1 MEISDVRKRILQ
13 TIDRAKQ
20 RVVERRAR
28 TDEATRAFGP
38 FLNDVAVPLARQVAQ
53 VLRAEGHLFTVFTP
67 SSSVRLMSDRS
78 TEDFIELFLDTSGD
92 EPRVAG
98 RTRRS
103 RGHRV
108 LESEEPLGAPGA
120 LSEEDVLGFL
130 LKSLEGFVER

>member
-13 TIDRAKQ
+13 TIERAKQ
-20 RVVERRAR
+20 RVVERRTR

-67 SSSVRLMSDRS
+67 SRSVRLMSDRS
-78 TEDFIELFLDTSGD
+78 AEDFIELFLDTSGD
-92 EPRVAG
+92 APRVAG

-108 LESEEPLGAPGA
+108 LESEEALGAPDA
-120 LSEEDVLGFL
+120 LTEEDVLGFL
-130 LKSLEGFVER
+130 LKSLEGFVEK